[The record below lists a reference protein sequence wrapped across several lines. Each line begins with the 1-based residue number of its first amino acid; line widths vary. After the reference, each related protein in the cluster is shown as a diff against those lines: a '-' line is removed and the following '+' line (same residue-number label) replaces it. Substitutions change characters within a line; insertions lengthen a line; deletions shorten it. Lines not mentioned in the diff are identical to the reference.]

1 MKSFD
6 VIVVGGGP
14 AGLMAA
20 GRAAQLGKRVL
31 LVEKNKRLG
40 EKLNITGGGR
50 CNITNAEYNNRILL
64 VNYGDAEKFLYAT
77 FSRFA
82 VEQTFSFF
90 EERGLPLVVEA
101 RKRAFPKTL
110 KATDV
115 TKVLVQYLR
124 DYQVQVQTQTAVKT
138 ILTEHDRVVGVDTD
152 SGSFKADQVILATG
166 GLSHSN
172 TGATGD
178 GFNWLRA
185 LGHTVHD
192 PNPNVVPLKV
202 AESWVKKL
210 SGTSLAKM
218 TITFFNT
225 QPTTSDHKRVKAF
238 SKTGEILF
246 THFGLSGPL
255 ILDSA
260 HEVKPL
266 LKHGSVCAEI
276 DLFPETVMPDVD
288 KQVLGVFGE
297 NGNKL
302 VRTVLKFLCP
312 AGMASALGAQLKETL
327 LEKKISH
334 VTQDERWTIVRILK
348 GLPLTITGTM
358 GYDWAVISDGGVPL
372 TEIDTRTMA
381 SRLLPNLHIIGDLL
395 DINRPS
401 GGYSLQL
408 CWTTGWVAGS
418 HV

>member
-1 MKSFD
+1 M
-6 VIVVGGGP
+6 
-14 AGLMAA
+14 MAA
-20 GRAAQLGKRVL
+20 GRAAERGKRVL
-31 LVEKNKRLG
+31 LLEKNKDLG
-40 EKLNITGGGR
+40 QKLSITGGGR

-64 VNYGDAEKFLYAT
+64 VNYGDAEKFLHST

-101 RKRAFPKTL
+101 RKRAFPNTL

-115 TKVLVQYLR
+115 TKVMVQYLR
-124 DYQVQVQTQTAVKT
+124 DHHVQVQTQTIVKA
-138 ILTEHDRVVGVDTD
+138 IFTEKTRVIGIDTD
-152 SGSFKADQVILATG
+152 RGSFKANSVILATG
-166 GLSHSN
+166 GLSHGD

-178 GFNWLRA
+178 GFDWLRD

-202 AESWVKKL
+202 AEPWVKKL

-218 TITFFNT
+218 TITFFET
-225 QPTTSDHKRVKAF
+225 QPTRSDPKRTKAF

-255 ILDSA
+255 ILNSA

-266 LKHGSVCAEI
+266 LKHGPVPAAI
-276 DLFPETVMPDVD
+276 DLFPDMTLPDVD
-288 KQVLGVFGE
+288 KTVLDVFAK
-297 NGNKL
+297 NSHKL
-302 VRTVLKFLCP
+302 VRTILKTLCP
-312 AGMASALGAQLKETL
+312 AGMVSALTAHLEPPL
-327 LEKKISH
+327 LEKTISH
-334 VTQDERWTIVRILK
+334 VTQDERRSIVRHLK
-348 GLPLTITGTM
+348 GLPLTVTGTM

-372 TEIDTRTMA
+372 TEIDTRSMA
-381 SRLLPNLHIIGDLL
+381 SRLHPNLYIIGDLL
-395 DINRPS
+395 HINRPS